1 MNFLGESLGETLGVL
16 LVAYWPTLVGL
27 TALALLAVATNER
40 PPKAVRILCGIAGG
54 IILLVSLVTVF
65 RVLFA

>member
-1 MNFLGESLGETLGVL
+1 MNFLGENLRETLGIL

-40 PPKAVRILCGIAGG
+40 PPKGVRILCGAAGAA
-54 IILLVSLVTVF
+54 ILLASLVMVF
-65 RVLFA
+65 RVLLG

>member
-1 MNFLGESLGETLGVL
+1 MNFLGVDLGVTLGVL

-40 PPKAVRILCGIAGG
+40 PPKGVRILCGTVGA
-54 IILLVSLVTVF
+54 IILLASLVIVF
-65 RVLFA
+65 RALLT

>member
-1 MNFLGESLGETLGVL
+1 MNFLGVDLGMTLGIL

-40 PPKAVRILCGIAGG
+40 PPKGVRILCGVAGAA
-54 IILLVSLVTVF
+54 ILLVSLVIVF
-65 RVLFA
+65 RALLT

>member
-1 MNFLGESLGETLGVL
+1 MNFLGVDLGVTLGVL

-40 PPKAVRILCGIAGG
+40 PPKGVRILCGVAGAA
-54 IILLVSLVTVF
+54 ILLVSLVIAF
-65 RVLFA
+65 RVLLA